1 MHRNLLYK
9 KTYPW
14 PELLGKDRFWGER
27 WVSNPRPTD
36 PQTVALTY

>member
-1 MHRNLLYK
+1 MHRIID
-9 KTYPW
+9 
-14 PELLGKDRFWGER
+14 KDRFWGER

>member
-1 MHRNLLYK
+1 MHFIEK
-9 KTYPW
+9 PTPI
-14 PELLGKDRFWGER
+14 GIGFWGER